1 MTAVATPIQVCFS
14 RDGMEG
20 SYYHELHYPGK
31 GDHTFHR
38 YDRDG
43 YYVMHSTQSQAK
55 LANVNDFYLSDTKG
69 NRLVDSQSV

>member
-20 SYYHELHYPGK
+20 SYYNELHYPGK
-31 GDHTFHR
+31 CDHTFHR
-38 YDRDG
+38 
-43 YYVMHSTQSQAK
+43 
-55 LANVNDFYLSDTKG
+55 VNDFYLSDTKG